1 MTASPVDL
9 SRFRQLLEEQRTA
22 LQTELADLQDETAN
36 TNQNEGYGIKN
47 HPAEDATE
55 LFLRERNLAVS
66 NDLRR
71 ELDDVERALQ
81 RVAAGTYGICE
92 DCGEPINPERLEARP
107 MAIYCI
113 RHQREHERQ
122 EHDVA

>member
-1 MTASPVDL
+1 MATSPLDL
-9 SRFRQLLEEQRTA
+9 SRFRQILEEQRAA
-22 LQTELADLQDETAN
+22 LRAELADLQIETAN
-36 TNQNEGYGIKN
+36 TNQTEGYGIKN

-55 LFLRERNLAVS
+55 LFLRERNLAIS

-71 ELDDVERALQ
+71 ELEEVEHALQ
-81 RVAAGTYGICE
+81 RIEAGSYGVCE

-107 MAIYCI
+107 MAAYCI